1 MTLRSIAQ
9 ELFVIDPISPAS
21 QLPAHDEHMV
31 SSIPPHHHGEGHEQ
45 TLSLVPL
52 EVVEPVDVEIV
63 VDELPGAPA
72 GTKDPELEVHD
83 EPLNVEDG
91 VDANDAKKDKNS
103 GKDNK
108 WNLLKD
114 GPKGFV
120 ACIKER
126 LDSVPKHSGY
136 DSAGLERA
144 VSYMEKLDAEIS
156 KVMRTDLDSELD
168 ANQVEKIRS
177 QLDEGLSRLHARL
190 DKVKE
195 SKKSGRKK
203 KKTAADL
210 QSQINTVLERYADED
225 LQAWVEDTGVP
236 GEDWTAEKVIVQLA
250 NNGEEPGFEG
260 LSLVKQAQKIT
271 GVQGVFVTVPILIS
285 RIARVCVNGTISAG
299 HDIEDLYRRQVER
312 WKLSE
317 REQAEV
323 QQLLWD
329 MGYPLRQDRGFMPD
343 DNLEVWDS
351 DNMDWAANY
360 RG

>member
-1 MTLRSIAQ
+1 M
-9 ELFVIDPISPAS
+9 
-21 QLPAHDEHMV
+21 
-31 SSIPPHHHGEGHEQ
+31 
-45 TLSLVPL
+45 SLVPL

-63 VDELPGAPA
+63 VEELPGAPA
-72 GTKDPELEVHD
+72 GTKDPEIEVHEEPIHVD
-83 EPLNVEDG
+83 EKE
-91 VDANDAKKDKNS
+91 DANDAKK
-103 GKDNK
+103 GKDGKDGKAAK
-108 WNLLKD
+108 WDLLRD

-126 LDSVPKHSGY
+126 LDDVPKNSGY

-144 VSYMEKLDAEIS
+144 VAYMEKLDTEIS
-156 KVMRTDLDSELD
+156 KVMRMDLDSELD

-177 QLDEGLSRLHARL
+177 QLDEGLSRLHGRL
-190 DKVKE
+190 DKVKD
-195 SKKSGRKK
+195 SKKSKK
-203 KKTAADL
+203 RKKTAQELAP
-210 QSQINTVLERYADED
+210 QIQDVLNRWDDED
-225 LQAWVEDTGVP
+225 IQTYVDDASVP
-236 GEDWTAEKVIVQLA
+236 GEEWNVQKAIHQIA
-250 NNGEEPGFEG
+250 NNGEEPGFENDG
-260 LSLVKQAQKIT
+260 IVRTAQKIT

-299 HDIEDLYRRQVER
+299 HDIEDLYKRQVER

-329 MGYPLRQDRGFMPD
+329 MGYPIRQDRGFMPND
-343 DNLEVWDS
+343 DLEVWDS